1 MMYISINTWNFR
13 ESKTEVKTLCE
24 DNKTEHSEISK
35 DLLPSMSDNNILKK
49 GCFFFNFQKKS
60 LKKLKTYQW

>member
-1 MMYISINTWNFR
+1 MIYISINAWNFR

-35 DLLPSMSDNNILKK
+35 DLLPSMSDNNIKK
-49 GCFFFNFQKKS
+49 YVFFLIFKKIF
-60 LKKLKTYQW
+60 KKLKTYQW

>member
-1 MMYISINTWNFR
+1 MISISINAWNFR

-49 GCFFFNFQKKS
+49 GCVFFLNFQKN
-60 LKKLKTYQW
+60 L